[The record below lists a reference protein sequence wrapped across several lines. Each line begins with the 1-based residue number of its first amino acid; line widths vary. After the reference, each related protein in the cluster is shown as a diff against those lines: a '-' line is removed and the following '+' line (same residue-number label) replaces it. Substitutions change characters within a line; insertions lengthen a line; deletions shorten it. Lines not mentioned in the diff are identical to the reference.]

1 MIHVTLGGKVGTV
14 TISIHS
20 SLPYPVRVG
29 LQVTS
34 NSETVTAKQ
43 HDEHELY
50 LVPPGSS
57 TGVKL
62 NVSAA
67 TTGNAKVTLR
77 LAGRSGKLLPNPPDK
92 PLTLE
97 LSATNLGTVA
107 LVIFS
112 AALAIFVIAS
122 AAQALRRGRPGGTDP
137 ARSASPG
144 GRRPPGSPRSASR
157 GDDPP
162 EPPTAPNPNHPRR
175 AGRPRLPRVL
185 EWVLARWPGLVGSKR
200 PGRGPKVEREPHAA
214 PDRPDNVVSDRSEL
228 SPAGPAPGHRPT
240 EETR

>member
-1 MIHVTLGGKVGTV
+1 MITTDLRLNRAMFGIESSRWAGSGFPHARTRLKQLTAYVDNQFAGLSIGVHHQKVIHVTLGGKVGTV
-14 TISIHS
+14 TISIHN

-67 TTGNAKVTLR
+67 TTGKAKVTLR
-77 LAGRSGKLLPNPPDK
+77 LGGRSGKLLPNPPDK

-107 LVIFS
+107 LVIFA
-112 AALAIFVIAS
+112 AALAVFVIAS
-122 AAQALRRGRPGGTDP
+122 AAQALRRGRGGTDP
-137 ARSASPG
+137 AGCRRGATPG
-144 GRRPPGSPRSASR
+144 GRPPGPPR
-157 GDDPP
+157 G
-162 EPPTAPNPNHPRR
+162 
-175 AGRPRLPRVL
+175 G
-185 EWVLARWPGLVGSKR
+185 
-200 PGRGPKVEREPHAA
+200 
-214 PDRPDNVVSDRSEL
+214 
-228 SPAGPAPGHRPT
+228 
-240 EETR
+240 